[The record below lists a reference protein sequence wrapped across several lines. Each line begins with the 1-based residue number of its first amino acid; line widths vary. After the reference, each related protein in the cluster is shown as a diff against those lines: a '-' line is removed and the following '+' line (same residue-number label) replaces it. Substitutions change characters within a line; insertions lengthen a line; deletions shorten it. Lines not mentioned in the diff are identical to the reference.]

1 MRMRLAA
8 CAALLALGSCSFFA
22 VHAPPAQYDP
32 KTLDCTD
39 SDVLPSIDSAAGVL
53 AIAGAAGGE
62 IVTQAGVEHVDNYE
76 LIYGL
81 PLIVIGIVYLVAAS
95 HGTDKVEQ
103 CKAIKQGDN
112 IGCDG
117 CPERVP

>member
-22 VHAPPAQYDP
+22 VHGPPAQYEP

-39 SDVLPSIDSAAGVL
+39 SDVVPSIDSAAGVL
-53 AIAGAAGGE
+53 AIAAAAGGE

-76 LIYGL
+76 LIYGI
-81 PLIVIGIVYLVAAS
+81 PLIIVGIVYLVAAS
-95 HGTDKVEQ
+95 RGTDKVEA
-103 CKAIKQGDN
+103 CRSAKQVDN
-112 IGCDG
+112 VGCDG
-117 CPERVP
+117 CAERVP